1 MSAIAGIIHF
11 DGRPVEPGQ
20 IEAMTA
26 AMHARGP
33 DGIFHWRKGK
43 VALGQCTLRTT
54 PESLEETLPL
64 LNEDESLV
72 LVMDGRVDNYIE
84 LRRKLLS
91 RQALLRTKAD
101 AELVLRAYEV
111 WGENCADHII
121 GDFVFFIWDA
131 RRDHFFSARDAVGAR
146 HYYFH
151 SGPDWF
157 GFSSDIKGL
166 LALKRIELK
175 LNPDRLLNYLMVDN
189 DSDDQVSTFYQTI
202 DRLPAGHAMLVSAR
216 GVKTWRYWHP
226 GNLPASKFA
235 SLDECKEEF
244 LFQLRGVVQSLLRS
258 NRPVAAMLSGGL
270 DSSSIVG
277 LISKEFR
284 SELIRPLT
292 TISLIDSDRQN
303 CLDWPYIQEML
314 NDHWLS
320 STILESS
327 LFPDPG
333 LAAFRYLRLSGTNQP
348 HALIFGLLD
357 VLLYSTAREQGCGA
371 LFDGMAG
378 DLHFYGMERSLDC
391 AVSHKLY
398 RYIPN
403 ILSAFDRHGV
413 TNGRRRLMRSALR
426 GSTPLLLLQIRRK
439 LLQLIGTSQRTSR
452 FPGDISSLLDPDVV
466 RNYVA
471 ARVACEEQTI
481 DMKNEE
487 TDQMSHARNF
497 TSGMLSQAHEVSGPV
512 ALALGVE
519 PRSPYS
525 DRRMIEFSI
534 RMPVEAKLSDRWY
547 KSTMRSGMRG
557 ILPNKVTWRRK
568 IAGHPGHAFYREFIG
583 QVAENEIQ
591 CWDESRIM
599 KAIPVLDAFRFKRLW
614 TDYSETGNPQDGVHL
629 LTIALLADWL
639 AGQGL

>member
-1 MSAIAGIIHF
+1 MSGIAGIIHF

-20 IEAMTA
+20 VEAMTA
-26 AMHARGP
+26 AMHSRGP
-33 DGIFHWRKGK
+33 DGIYHWRKGK

-54 PESLEETLPL
+54 PESFEETLPL
-64 LNEDESLV
+64 LNEEQSLV
-72 LVMDGRVDNYIE
+72 LVMDGRVDNYVE
-84 LRRKLLS
+84 LRRKLLA
-91 RQALLRTKAD
+91 RQARLRTKAD
-101 AELVLRAYEV
+101 AELVLRAYEA

-131 RRDHFFSARDAVGAR
+131 RRDHLFSARDAVGVR

-151 SGPDWF
+151 SGRNWF

-175 LNPDRLLNYLMVDN
+175 LNPDRLLDYLLVDN
-189 DSDDQVSTFYQTI
+189 DSDDQVSTFYQTVG
-202 DRLPAGHAMLVSAR
+202 RLPAGHAMLASAL
-216 GVKTWRYWHP
+216 GVRTWRYWHP
-226 GNLPASKFA
+226 GSLPANKFA

-244 LFQLRGVVQSLLRS
+244 LFQFRGVVQSLLRS

-284 SELIRPLT
+284 SELQSPLK

-327 LFPDPG
+327 KFPGPG
-333 LAAFRYLRLSGTNQP
+333 LAVFRYLSISGTNQP

-357 VLLYSTAREQGCGA
+357 VLLYSSAREQGCGT

-378 DLHFYGMERSLDC
+378 DLHFYSLERSLDC

-403 ILSAFDRHGV
+403 ILSAFDRHGIA
-413 TNGRRRLMRSALR
+413 NGRRRLTSSALR
-426 GSTPLLLLQIRRK
+426 VSVPMVLLRIRRK
-439 LLQLIGTSQRTSR
+439 LLQLIWSRQRKSR
-452 FPGDISSLLDPDVV
+452 FPGDISTLLDPEVV
-466 RNYVA
+466 RNYLD
-471 ARVACEEQTI
+471 ARVAREEQSI
-481 DMKNEE
+481 DMKNDE

-497 TSGMLSQAHEVSGPV
+497 TSGMLSQAHEVSGPI

-547 KSTMRSGMRG
+547 KSTLRDSMRG
-557 ILPNKVTWRRK
+557 ILPDKVRWRRK
-568 IAGHPGHAFYREFIG
+568 IAGHPGYAFYREFIEK
-583 QVAENEIQ
+583 VAKNDTEYWN
-591 CWDESRIM
+591 ESRVT
-599 KAIPVLDAFRFKRLW
+599 KAIPALDAFSFGRLW
-614 TDYSETGNPQDGVHL
+614 ADYAETANLHDGVDL

-639 AGQGL
+639 AAQGL